1 MLKNYLKIALRNLRK
16 NKAYSLIN
24 VVGFAIGISV
34 CILIFLYIQNE
45 LSYDKFFKN
54 SDRIYRINTLLPGEG
69 IESGAVYLLGPELK
83 SEMSGIIQYARIYN
97 FWGPATIG
105 YSNKVFNEKNIFYAD
120 STLFQ
125 VLSYKFIKGNKE
137 TAFQKPHSI
146 VITESIAKK
155 YFGDLNPINKILN
168 LDNSFSSTI

>member
-1 MLKNYLKIALRNLRK
+1 
-16 NKAYSLIN
+16 
-24 VVGFAIGISV
+24 
-34 CILIFLYIQNE
+34 
-45 LSYDKFFKN
+45 
-54 SDRIYRINTLLPGEG
+54 
-69 IESGAVYLLGPELK
+69 
-83 SEMSGIIQYARIYN
+83 MSGIIQYARIYN

-168 LDNSFSSTI
+168 LDNSYNLTVTGVIKNIPSNSHLQFDFLAFEPDRIKNFGSMLNHWYDINVTTYILLSKNFSSTELENKLPEFIENHAGKGESNKIKFKTPASN